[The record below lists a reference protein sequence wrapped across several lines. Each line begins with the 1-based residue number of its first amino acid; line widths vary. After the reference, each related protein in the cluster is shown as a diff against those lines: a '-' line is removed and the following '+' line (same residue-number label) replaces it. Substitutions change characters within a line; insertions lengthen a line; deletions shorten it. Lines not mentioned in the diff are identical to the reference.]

1 MIRPTALALAVAL
14 ALLAGQPAQAQQQ
27 ELQALDTLQTLAL
40 QDSGRALR
48 ALRAQAAAFEAS
60 PSVEVQRTYLSLLVG
75 LASDTGQTAQAD
87 EAARRLM
94 ALAQERRDDVALV
107 LATGSVVH
115 RMAASG
121 DTGGALEKLRQ
132 MEPVALRSGSAEALW
147 VYHLMLGSLQN
158 NTGQFEPALANILK
172 SMDHAR
178 ARPKQ
183 AQASL
188 LRSRVQLAL
197 VYMAMKNGAQAL
209 QAIASADAFA
219 QTLGATQARGTL
231 QLNRGNV
238 ESGMGHQDRALEAY
252 RSALQIAGGS
262 GLVALQ
268 AAALNNMG
276 DIHLLRKEYAQ
287 AEPLMRQA
295 RAKYQE
301 AGDLGGAA
309 LAQANRGFSLM
320 GQGQVDAGVTEVR
333 AALAFLQGAGAK
345 TMQETLLDELSR
357 MYAQAGRYREAVET
371 TREQQV
377 LSKELF
383 RVEREQAVAT
393 LQSQFDAVQRQR
405 QIEQLAQENRVQDA
419 ELRTR
424 RMQQIALAAGAALLL
439 LGGGVVFALYRR
451 TRRANRELQ
460 DAKRVAEEALQEK
473 NLFLATASHDLRQP
487 VHAMSLMVEAI
498 GLRNQ
503 NQALTPLLADLKSS
517 MNAMSQLFNAL
528 LDLSKLEAGQTPS
541 RAVPVALQPVMG
553 EVVRLFREQAT
564 LAGLTL
570 RLRLPRRGAAV
581 VADPV
586 LLRQALV
593 NLTHNAIR
601 YTPPQGEILLGV
613 RRRGADWLIEVWDTG
628 IGIAADEEPQVFSPY
643 FRSEHA
649 WRMDSA
655 GHGLGLAVVA
665 RCARLMGA
673 THGFQSRQG
682 QGSRFWLR
690 LPALEL
696 PDASPSP
703 HGSMGTSVADAAA
716 HPVGRCLVVDDDP
729 AVLTAWSALLESWG
743 VQVCCVASGAKAQEA
758 LDQGFLPDAILCD
771 QRLRSGES
779 GFALLRALLERCP
792 GASGAMVSGEFDSPE
807 LHDAEAEGYLV
818 LRKPV
823 DAGDLH
829 AVLSAW
835 LPMAQRPSG
844 VEQPP
849 SGGQT

>member
-14 ALLAGQPAQAQQQ
+14 ALLAGQPAQAQTQ
-27 ELQALDTLQTLAL
+27 ELQALDALQTLAL

-48 ALRAQAAAFEAS
+48 SLRAQAAAFEAS

-75 LASDTGQTAQAD
+75 LASDTGQTEQAD
-87 EAARRLM
+87 AAARRLM

-107 LATGSVVH
+107 LATGSVAH
-115 RMAASG
+115 RMAANG

-132 MEPVALRSGSAEALW
+132 MAPVALRSGSAEALW
-147 VYHLMLGSLQN
+147 VYHLMLGGLQN
-158 NTGQFEPALANILK
+158 STGQFEPALANILQ

-178 ARPKQ
+178 ARPEQ

-197 VYMAMKNGAQAL
+197 VYMAMKNGEKAL
-209 QAIASADAFA
+209 QAIADADALA

-238 ESGMGHQDRALEAY
+238 ESGMGHQDRALAAY

-268 AAALNNMG
+268 AAALNNIG
-276 DIHLLRKEYAQ
+276 DIHLLRKEYAL
-287 AEPLMRQA
+287 AGPVMRQA

-309 LAQANRGFSLM
+309 LSQANLGFSLM
-320 GQGQVDAGVTEVR
+320 GQGQVEAGVAEVR
-333 AALAFLQGAGAK
+333 AALAFLHGAGAK
-345 TMQETLLDELSR
+345 TMEETLLDELAR

-371 TREQQV
+371 TREQQA
-377 LSKELF
+377 LAKELF
-383 RVEREQAVAT
+383 RIEREQAVAG

-424 RMQQIALAAGAALLL
+424 RMQQIALTAGAALLL

-451 TRRANRELQ
+451 TRRANRELL
-460 DAKRVAEEALQEK
+460 DAKRVAEAALQDK

-503 NQALTPLLADLKSS
+503 NAALTPLLADLKSS

-528 LDLSKLEAGQTPS
+528 LDLSKLEAGQAPS

-553 EVVRLFREQAT
+553 ELARMFREQAT

-581 VADPV
+581 VVDPV

-601 YTPPQGEILLGV
+601 YTPRGKVLLGV
-613 RRRGADWLIEVWDTG
+613 RRRGGDWLIEVWDTG
-628 IGIAADEEPQVFSPY
+628 IGIAADEEPRVFSPY

-673 THGFQSRQG
+673 THGFRSRLG
-682 QGSRFWLR
+682 KGSCFWLR

-696 PDASPSP
+696 PDGGATPRPPMVSPDA
-703 HGSMGTSVADAAA
+703 VAAA
-716 HPVGRCLVVDDDP
+716 HPAGRCLVIDDDP
-729 AVLTAWSALLESWG
+729 AVLAAWSALLESWG
-743 VQVCCVASGAKAQEA
+743 VKARCVASGAQAQDA

-779 GFALLRALLERCP
+779 GFDLLRALLERCP

-807 LHDAEAEGYLV
+807 LREAEAEGYLV

-835 LPMAQRPSG
+835 LPGIQRPSG